1 VIGGQ
6 NGHFSASK
14 QALPSVRWPQAAI
27 IFERSGGQGAAPQAA
42 APVPYG
48 FSRAKISAELLTIRK
63 STIIGVVMHK
73 VRSEITG
80 SVWKVEVAVGQSVSE
95 GDTLVIV
102 ESMKME
108 IPISA
113 PASGVVTEILIAE
126 GEPVADDQVVVHLD

>member
-1 VIGGQ
+1 
-6 NGHFSASK
+6 
-14 QALPSVRWPQAAI
+14 
-27 IFERSGGQGAAPQAA
+27 
-42 APVPYG
+42 
-48 FSRAKISAELLTIRK
+48 
-63 STIIGVVMHK
+63 MHK

-80 SVWKVEVAVGQSVSE
+80 SVWKVEVAVGQTVAE

-113 PASGVVTEILIAE
+113 PASGVVAEIFVAE

>member
-1 VIGGQ
+1 
-6 NGHFSASK
+6 
-14 QALPSVRWPQAAI
+14 
-27 IFERSGGQGAAPQAA
+27 
-42 APVPYG
+42 
-48 FSRAKISAELLTIRK
+48 
-63 STIIGVVMHK
+63 MHK

-80 SVWKVEVAVGQSVSE
+80 SVWKVEVAVGQTVAE

-126 GEPVADDQVVVHLD
+126 GEPVADDQVVIHLD

>member
-1 VIGGQ
+1 
-6 NGHFSASK
+6 
-14 QALPSVRWPQAAI
+14 
-27 IFERSGGQGAAPQAA
+27 
-42 APVPYG
+42 
-48 FSRAKISAELLTIRK
+48 
-63 STIIGVVMHK
+63 MHK

-80 SVWKVEVAVGQSVSE
+80 SVLKVEVFVGQTVAE

-126 GEPVADDQVVVHLD
+126 GEPVADDQVVIHLD